1 MKNTLLLSALL
12 VSSFIGIAQTNNY
25 EKARQKSF
33 AKNKVKTY
41 TVTKHMYWGGKPRT
55 TGMKLQT
62 FTVNKFGRD
71 IEQKD
76 FNERGTLAQWF
87 KTKYNDKGQPT
98 AQVIYN
104 PDGSVLGTLDA
115 RYEFDSAGNMI
126 KLIYSHTAKGDIL
139 HFQYG
144 YDEHGWTIEDRFY
157 DPTYLQDKNTYT
169 YDANGRLTKIEHY
182 GGDRDRVKNEE
193 EYVYNE
199 RGQLKEVKFIGYNRM
214 VSGVQVYKYLPN
226 GLISEIISYDE
237 YNNAQFTMKMAYTF
251 YQ

>member
-1 MKNTLLLSALL
+1 MKTQLLLIALL
-12 VSSFIGIAQTNNY
+12 MSSVIGIAQTNNY
-25 EKARQKSF
+25 ENSRRKTF

-41 TVTKHMYWGGKPRT
+41 TVTKHMYLGGKPRP
-55 TGMKLQT
+55 TGMKIQG
-62 FTVNKFGRD
+62 FIVDRNGRD

-87 KTKYNDKGQPT
+87 KTKYNEKGHPT
-98 AQVIYN
+98 AQVIYK
-104 PDGSVLGTLDA
+104 PDGSILGTLDA

-126 KLIYSHTAKGDIL
+126 KLIYSHTVKGDIL

-144 YDEHGWTIEDRFY
+144 YDEHGWTVEDRFY
-157 DPTYLQDKNTYT
+157 DPTYLQDKNRYI
-169 YDANGRLTKIEHY
+169 YDSNGRLTKIEHY
-182 GGDRDRVKNEE
+182 GSDPDRVKNEE
-193 EYVYNE
+193 EYIYNE
-199 RGQLKEVKFIGYNRM
+199 KAQLKEVKFIGYNQM

-237 YNNAQFTMKMAYTF
+237 YNNAQFTLKMAYTL